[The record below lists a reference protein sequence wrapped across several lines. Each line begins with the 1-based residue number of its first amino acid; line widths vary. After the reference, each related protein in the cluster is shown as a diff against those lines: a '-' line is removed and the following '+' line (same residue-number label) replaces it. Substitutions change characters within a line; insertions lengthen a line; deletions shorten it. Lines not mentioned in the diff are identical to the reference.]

1 MDKTIE
7 CLTTFFNGGSLLNLI
22 TFILAILGILCSV
35 YFYFKGKK
43 CKKPTYILKTTNLVR
58 ENIQKI
64 DSVDILYSGNKIKN
78 LSVTKV
84 AFWNNGKDTISYND
98 VAKKSPIRLTIKEDF
113 IFLDAKILFQ
123 KNQSNDFSITMSNDN
138 KFIDIKFDY
147 FDYEEGIVLQVFH
160 TGAKSSDISMVG
172 QIKSVKEFSHK
183 SHSTFPLF
191 FEKIN
196 IPTQNI
202 RKIID
207 FTYLISGVFF
217 LVVSAAFLFVGVPT
231 PSYEPKDDNVAII
244 LLALAGFLYI
254 GIGWNSLK
262 RKAPQGFDIFND
274 EFEQL

>member
-1 MDKTIE
+1 MEKAFE
-7 CLTTFFNGGSLLNLI
+7 YLASFFNGGSLLNVT
-22 TFILAILGILCSV
+22 TFVLAIIGIVSSIYL
-35 YFYFKGKK
+35 YFKGKK

-84 AFWNNGKDTISYND
+84 AFWNNGKDTISNND

-113 IFLDAKILFQ
+113 IFLDAKIVFQ
-123 KNQSNDFSITMSNDN
+123 KNQSNDFSITVSNDN

-147 FDYEEGIVLQVFH
+147 FDYEEGIVLQAFH

-183 SHSTFPLF
+183 RHSTFPLF

-196 IPTQNI
+196 IPPQNI
-202 RKIID
+202 RKITNFI
-207 FTYLISGVFF
+207 YLISGLFF
-217 LVVSAAFLFVGVPT
+217 LVVSAVFLFVGVPD
-231 PSYEPKDDNVAII
+231 SGYEPKDNNVATI

-254 GIGWNSLK
+254 GIGWSSLK
-262 RKAPQGFDIFND
+262 RKVPQGFDIFND